1 MASTIRYP
9 LLSLREYER
18 DGYMIKA
25 TMLFSLTHLAYSATY
40 LLLL

>member
-1 MASTIRYP
+1 
-9 LLSLREYER
+9 
-18 DGYMIKA
+18 MIKA